1 MAHFAKLGK
10 DLITI
15 LVDEDT
21 YVTGYEVLQVIV
33 VNNSELLD
41 ENGNESEEVG
51 ITFCKSLFG
60 EDTSWKQTSYNSN
73 FRGVYAGI
81 GFVYD
86 PVADVFASPV
96 APEMLEM
103 KNSFPHIEPA
113 PLDESELP

>member
-1 MAHFAKLGK
+1 MAHFAQLGK
-10 DLITI
+10 DIITV

-51 ITFCKSLFG
+51 VTFCKSLFG
-60 EDTSWKQTSYNSN
+60 EDTSWKQTSYNNN

-81 GFVYD
+81 GHVYD
-86 PVADVFASPV
+86 PAVDIFV
-96 APEMLEM
+96 APVTQEIIDM
-103 KNSFPHIEPA
+103 KNMFPNIEPA
-113 PLDESELP
+113 PLNESELP